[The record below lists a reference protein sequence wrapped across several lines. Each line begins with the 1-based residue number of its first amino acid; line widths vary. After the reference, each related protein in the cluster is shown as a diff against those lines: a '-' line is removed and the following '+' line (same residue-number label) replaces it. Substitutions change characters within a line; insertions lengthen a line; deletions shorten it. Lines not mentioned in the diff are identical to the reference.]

1 MIVEEKEE
9 VLKTAAVLEPM
20 RDKVCEA
27 MNRVAASKDDITD
40 NHQLNVKQVN
50 SLFDELHQILEQQR
64 EEMLKKLETFKNTS
78 HKSLDIQNS
87 DLAFLESKLKSC
99 QEFVSNLMDNGN
111 ANEILSFKRQ
121 IADRVTKLTIL
132 LEQAPLQPVCTADS
146 TVWCIERTKFVTMCQ
161 SVCHLLCSPHPPN
174 CVVDRPIRH
183 YTDDEGKLVNAVSI
197 TVSLQDRHG
206 NAVVGQGENL
216 EATHLKS
223 LILL

>member
-27 MNRVAASKDDITD
+27 INRIAASKDDITD
-40 NHQLNVKQVN
+40 KHQVNMKQVN

-64 EEMLKKLETFKNTS
+64 EEMLKKLETFKNSS

-87 DLAFLESKLKSC
+87 DLAFLESKLNSC
-99 QEFVSNLMDNGN
+99 QEFVSNLMDNGS

-121 IADRVTKLTIL
+121 IADRVTELTNL

-146 TVWCIERTKFVTMCQ
+146 TVSCIDHTKFVTMCQ
-161 SVCHLLCSPHPPN
+161 SVCHLFCSPHLPN
-174 CVVDRPIRH
+174 CVVDWPIRH
-183 YTDDEGKLVNAVSI
+183 YTDHEGQLVNAVSV

-206 NAVVGQGENL
+206 NAVVGQCEHL
-216 EATHLKS
+216 RLPHLKS
-223 LILL
+223 LMLL